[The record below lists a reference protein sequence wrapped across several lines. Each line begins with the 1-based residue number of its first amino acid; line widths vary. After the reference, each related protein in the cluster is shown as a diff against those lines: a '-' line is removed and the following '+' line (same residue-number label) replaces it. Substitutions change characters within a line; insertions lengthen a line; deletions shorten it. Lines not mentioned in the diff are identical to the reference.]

1 MTPLDTTPLDTTPL
15 DLISPETAQRYRQA
29 VGATIDRLADR
40 IAVAEVP
47 TTDTPAVDLHQ
58 RVATVD
64 LDGPALGTERAL
76 AELDDLFV
84 REAVWF
90 HTPGYLAHLNCPV
103 ALPAVAAEAVLAAVN
118 PSVDTWDQSRI
129 GTDIERHVV
138 DWLARRIGF
147 PTGDG
152 IFTSGGSQSNLQ
164 ALLLAR
170 EAATAAPARVAA
182 SATAAS
188 ATPAAAPALADLA
201 VFATAE
207 THFSVRKSARLLG
220 LPDAAVVDVETDT
233 SGRMLPSALALAIA
247 DGRADGRTPMAVVVT
262 AGTTDRGVID
272 PLAPIA
278 DVCDLER
285 VWLHVDAAYG
295 CGLLVSPTRRHLLDG
310 IERARSV
317 TTDLHKSFFQPV
329 SSSVL
334 VVRDPADLRR
344 ASWHAD
350 YLNPEGATEP
360 NQVDKS
366 LQTTRRFDA
375 LKLWATLRASGAEAI
390 GRAFDAVVDLA
401 ADTHTLVQADPDLVL
416 VAPTQLSTVLFR
428 WQPAGVTDEESD
440 AMVAPLR
447 AALLAE
453 GRVLIAKTVVDGRPC
468 NKLTLLNPAT
478 TAEQMR
484 ASLDH
489 VVATAERLRA
499 ASTRPTVTGGAAR

>member
-1 MTPLDTTPLDTTPL
+1 MTALEILTTADA
-15 DLISPETAQRYRQA
+15 DRYRTT
-29 VGATIDRLADR
+29 VTATVDRLADR
-40 IAVAEVP
+40 LAAVDRP
-47 TTDTPAVDLHQ
+47 TTDTAPHELRA
-58 RVATVD
+58 RVADID
-64 LDGPALGTERAL
+64 LDAEAIGTDRAL

-90 HTPGYLAHLNCPV
+90 HDPGYLAHLNCPV

-129 GTDIERHVV
+129 GTEIERHVV
-138 DWLARRIGF
+138 DWLAGRAGF
-147 PTGDG
+147 TAGDG
-152 IFTSGGSQSNLQ
+152 VFTSGGSQSNLQ

-170 EAATAAPARVAA
+170 EAATSAATGSVATTGGA
-182 SATAAS
+182 V
-188 ATPAAAPALADLA
+188 PHPV

-207 THFSVRKSARLLG
+207 THFSIAKSARLLG
-220 LPDAAVVDVETDT
+220 LEAVIDVPTDT
-233 SGRMLPSALALAIA
+233 TGRMRPAALAEAIA
-247 DGRADGRTPMAVVVT
+247 AARAAGRTPVAVVAT

-272 PLAPIA
+272 PLEPIA
-278 DVCDLER
+278 DVCDLEG

-317 TTDLHKSFFQPV
+317 TADLHKSFFQPV

-334 VVRDPADLRR
+334 LVRDPDDLRR
-344 ASWHAD
+344 TAWHAD
-350 YLNPEGATEP
+350 YLNPEDAAEP

-375 LKLWATLRASGAEAI
+375 LKLWATLRASGADAV
-390 GRAFDAVVDLA
+390 GRAFDAVIDLA
-401 ADTHTLVQADPDLVL
+401 AATHTMVAEHPEFDL

-428 WQPAGVTDEESD
+428 WQPAGLPDDEAD
-440 AMVAPLR
+440 ALVAPIR

-453 GRVLIAKTVVDGRPC
+453 GRVLVAKTVIDGRPC
-468 NKLTLLNPAT
+468 NKFTLLNPET
-478 TAEQMR
+478 TPEQMR

-489 VVATAERLRA
+489 VARTAAATAA
-499 ASTRPTVTGGAAR
+499 AVNATIPALAATTPAGAAR